1 MPTVKIIGAYRFFF
15 YSNEG
20 DEPPHI
26 HVQREN
32 GVAKFWLRSV
42 GLVYTSGFNGSE
54 LRKIEKIITLNRSYF
69 MEAWNAY
76 FKG

>member
-1 MPTVKIIGAYRFFF
+1 MPTVKVIGAYRFFF

-32 GVAKFWLRSV
+32 GVAKFWLRTV
-42 GLVYTSGFNGSE
+42 GLSYTSGFNGAE
-54 LRKIEKIITLNRSYF
+54 LRKIEKMITENRSYF